1 MAFDYNSRTSW
12 EKGKV
17 EAWEKAHK
25 KQISRIEKNNKEIY
39 EEVLNFSDYPHC
51 GFPRIKKLGREK
63 LKGDTRSLKEFML
76 QEYGDFVDLFVPDRY
91 REDYEYL
98 LDQYVSFQYSRSL
111 FRPTIRTADPSA
123 HLVDAFGLLQ
133 AYKVLGIFGTTPVQ
147 YMIAQAGGADQ
158 SVQAGGAGHSALA
171 GGGIQAGG
179 AEGADSGAA
188 DAETADFIKSDTY
201 ARKLHMI
208 QFDDILAAR
217 IDRGDAA
224 VIDAVREALL
234 SDNNT
239 VLVTVPLIRGIVKS
253 RNTELHDLL
262 AKFLLAARL
271 QEGVRQ
277 AVCENADCGRAE
289 AFLTIL
295 QTIEDNDLLRFSAV
309 KRAIATWTG
318 ICSVDAMDRVSAK
331 LLAGIS
337 GAVRDREQAL
347 EMTRTDDSVQIVTGL
362 WAIGFYEA
370 RDAIKRMLEIA
381 ENGTQNQ
388 RLAISYYNHYM
399 QFSEY
404 SEQAARKIL
413 ETYPEDLRMA
423 AAFMPTY
430 LDAVDTIVRSCIH
443 DSKGKVVYSVDEDDL
458 VFVPLPVTEIFEDAD
473 QARRH
478 YQILKNLADS
488 MKKRKMEFSPLIF
501 PWYGVV
507 LDKSGLTQRMAMIA
521 YALQDQDL
529 IDEICVRLTDIMDS
543 YYNTRKNY
551 LRVLLHDPQTKV
563 QKDALIGY
571 VADKESFTRKAAWQ
585 LLKKLPLTEGDYMQL
600 EKHLRLKN
608 EETRHYVID
617 LLEQQ
622 EKAEVDESIKR
633 LLGSG
638 KEQLR
643 LAGLDMLKRRSEEG
657 EEAKSAAAAL
667 LREVLPDGED
677 LSDKEKVLYEEI
689 ASSEGAGSILN
700 TEGYGL
706 YDTSAE
712 YTPDLTDIRKDI
724 EKLADQYQKKSAAGF
739 LAKITGRGP
748 DAPQRLLQN
757 YFCLSAAELDG
768 YFDRI
773 RAFVLDHGKLEYTTA
788 AGEKQLLEDGLCA
801 TKYEYS
807 DATETRYPFPEL
819 WEEVYE
825 TIIREPQVFFNLY
838 FASIPGYDATTVLDM
853 NAYIKADKTV
863 FGAAGA
869 GYHYTDPKFNS
880 TRSMHT
886 LYSTLLDII
895 ASQQHL
901 VLPQEVARA
910 ALLQAISLPEEIR
923 WLKKAPSKYGSLYD
937 KKYPHVCYL
946 RSNKFRAMMSRASRY
961 ENEQEFRDVFPL
973 LYQADRVYE
982 LEQHIPS
989 MSYYASSND
998 ILDIYP
1004 YVEACKLGMISRD
1017 FLYKAVFDMIGLKNA
1032 VADLGR
1038 LFKPVLVRTTLNC
1051 VRGFAPVD
1059 YEKHTID
1066 QESGYYRLCDEVYR
1080 NLVNLILNVELK
1092 RGDTPTVFSGAVSG
1106 ISRVEGI
1113 PRLMEI
1119 LRAMGKDPLDR
1130 GTYYSFNNGTSKKE
1144 CLSHLIKVCYPVPGT
1159 ETAEDLKKAVKAAKV
1174 SQDRL
1179 IEVAMYAPQ
1188 WMEMTEQV
1196 LGMEGFTSGCY
1207 YFMAHMNERFDDRRK
1222 AMIARYTP
1230 LSAEEL
1236 NNGCFDTGWFF
1247 EVYQQLG
1254 EKNFARLY
1262 KAAKYIADG
1271 SKHTRARK
1279 YADAATGKVD
1289 RDELEK
1295 VIEDKRNKDLL
1306 MSYGL
1311 IPMKDIQD
1319 SLHRYEFLQKFLK
1332 ESKKYGAQRRQSEAK
1347 AVEYALKNM
1356 ATTAGYS
1363 DELRLTLAME
1373 TELVNSSRKFFDGV
1387 VIGDYTAQIQVEPD
1401 GKSSLVLMKKGK
1413 TIKSVPAA
1421 LKKDEAFIEIK
1432 EFAAKLKSQYSRCVA
1447 MFERAM
1453 EEEEVYS
1460 LGELNGLC
1468 ANPVTAGIL
1477 NRLVFVGAEA
1487 EEKDGSADG
1496 SVNGNANESPDGSVN
1511 GNADGSADG
1520 SANGNADGS
1529 ADGSVN
1535 GNADG
1540 SMKGAIPAG
1549 TLEELNSE
1557 ASRLPADTRLLVA
1570 HPSTLRKV
1578 GLLAVYQRLF
1588 FEKQKETG
1596 LKQPFKQV
1604 FREFYVKLEEEKDA
1618 LDSRMFAGYQIQPK
1632 KTVAALK
1639 GRRWVADYDEGLQK
1653 IFFRQDITATIYAL
1667 ADWFSPADTESPTL
1681 EFVSF
1686 YDRKTHKQKK
1696 LKEVPDILYSEVMR
1710 DVDLAVSVAHV
1721 GGVDPET
1728 SHSTIEMRRA
1738 IFAFNMELFGITNVT
1753 FEGTHAFI
1761 KGTLD
1766 NYSVQLGSG
1775 VIHKESGGMVNI
1787 LPVHSQQRGKIF
1799 LPFIDEDPKTAEI
1812 LSKILLLAEDQK
1824 IKDPYILEQLR

>member
-63 LKGDTRSLKEFML
+63 LKGDARSLKEFML

-98 LDQYVSFQYSRSL
+98 LDQYASFQYSRSL
-111 FRPTIRTADPSA
+111 FRPTIRTSDPAA

-133 AYKVLGIFGTTPVQ
+133 AYKVLGIFGTTPLQ
-147 YMIAQAGGADQ
+147 YMIAQAGGAGQ
-158 SVQAGGAGHSALA
+158 SALA
-171 GGGIQAGG
+171 GEAGQSAQAGEAGQSAQAGG
-179 AEGADSGAA
+179 TQGTDSAAA
-188 DAETADFIKSDTY
+188 DPETADFIKSDTF

-262 AKFLLAARL
+262 
-271 QEGVRQ
+271 
-277 AVCENADCGRAE
+277 
-289 AFLTIL
+289 
-295 QTIEDNDLLRFSAV
+295 RFSAV

-318 ICSVDAMDRVSAK
+318 ICSVDAMERVSAK
-331 LLAGIS
+331 LLAGI
-337 GAVRDREQAL
+337 GQAVRDRERAL

-370 RDAIKRMLEIA
+370 QDAIKRMLEIA
-381 ENGTQNQ
+381 ENGSQNQ

-488 MKKRKMEFSPLIF
+488 MKKRKMEFSPLVF

-551 LRVLLHDPQTKV
+551 LRVLLHDPQTKI

-571 VADKESFTRKAAWQ
+571 VAEKESFTRKAAWQ
-585 LLKKLPLTEGDYMQL
+585 ILKKLPLTEEDYRQL
-600 EKHLRLKN
+600 EKQLRLKN

-622 EKAEVDESIKR
+622 EKADVDESIKR

-667 LREVLPDGED
+667 LREVLPDSGD

-700 TEGYGL
+700 AEGYGL

-712 YTPDLTDIRKDI
+712 YTPDLTDIRKEI

-739 LAKITGRGP
+739 LAKITGIGP

-757 YFCLSAAELDG
+757 YFRLSAAELDG

-788 AGEKQLLEDGLCA
+788 AGEKQLLEDGLYA

-853 NAYIKADKTV
+853 DAYVKADKTV

-1174 SQDRL
+1174 SQDRM

-1332 ESKKYGAQRRQSEAK
+1332 ESKKFGAQRRQSEAK

-1387 VIGDYTAQIQVEPD
+1387 GIGDYTAQIQVEPD
-1401 GKSSLVLMKKGK
+1401 GKSSLVLIKKGK

-1468 ANPVTAGIL
+1468 TNPVTAGIL

-1487 EEKDGSADG
+1487 EEKEMDGSA
-1496 SVNGNANESPDGSVN
+1496 E
-1511 GNADGSADG
+1511 
-1520 SANGNADGS
+1520 
-1529 ADGSVN
+1529 
-1535 GNADG
+1535 
-1540 SMKGAIPAG
+1540 
-1549 TLEELNSE
+1549 
-1557 ASRLPADTRLLVA
+1557 TRLLVA
-1570 HPSTLRKV
+1570 HPSTLRKM

-1728 SHSTIEMRRA
+1728 SHSTIEMRHA

>member
-51 GFPRIKKLGREK
+51 GFLRIKKLGREK
-63 LKGDTRSLKEFML
+63 FKGDIRSLKEFML

-111 FRPTIRTADPSA
+111 FRPTIRTADPAA

-147 YMIAQAGGADQ
+147 YMIAQAGGAGQ
-158 SVQAGGAGHSALA
+158 SSQAGPAN
-171 GGGIQAGG
+171 QAGAATQAG
-179 AEGADSGAA
+179 SAAGMDSGAV
-188 DAETADFIKSDTY
+188 DPETADFIKSDTY

-295 QTIEDNDLLRFSAV
+295 KTIEDNDLLRFSAV
-309 KRAIATWTG
+309 KRAIASWTG

-331 LLAGIS
+331 LLAGI
-337 GAVRDREQAL
+337 GQAVRDRERAL

-370 RDAIKRMLEIA
+370 QDAIKRMLEIA
-381 ENGTQNQ
+381 ENGSQNQ

-458 VFVPLPVTEIFEDAD
+458 VFVPLPVTEIFEDAE

-585 LLKKLPLTEGDYMQL
+585 LLKKLPLTEKDYMQL

-667 LREVLPDGED
+667 LREVLPDSGD

-724 EKLADQYQKKSAAGF
+724 EKLADKYQKKSAAGF

-773 RAFVLDHGKLEYTTA
+773 RTFVLDHGKLEYTTA
-788 AGEKQLLEDGLCA
+788 AGEKQLLEDGLYA

-819 WEEVYE
+819 WKEVYE
-825 TIIREPQVFFNLY
+825 TIIRNPQVFFNLY
-838 FASIPGYDATTVLDM
+838 FASIPGYDATTVLNMD
-853 NAYIKADKTV
+853 AYIKADRTV

-869 GYHYTDPKFNS
+869 GYHYEDPKYNS
-880 TRSMHT
+880 GRSTHT
-886 LYSTLLDII
+886 LYSTMLDII

-910 ALLQAISLPEEIR
+910 ALLQAMSMPEEIR
-923 WLKKAPSKYGSLYD
+923 WLKKAPSRYGSLYD
-937 KKYPHVCYL
+937 KRYPHVCYL

-1038 LFKPVLVRTTLNC
+1038 LFKPVLVRTTLNA

-1059 YEKHTID
+1059 LEKHTID
-1066 QESGYYRLCDEVYR
+1066 QESGYFKLCDEVYR

-1092 RGDTPTVFSGAVSG
+1092 RGDTPTVFSGAISG

-1144 CLSHLIKVCYPVPGT
+1144 CLSHLIKVCYPVPGS
-1159 ETAEDLKKAVKAAKV
+1159 ETADDLKKAVKAAKV
-1174 SQDRL
+1174 SQERL
-1179 IEVAMYAPQ
+1179 IEVAMYASQ

-1247 EVYQQLG
+1247 EVYEQLG

-1332 ESKKYGAQRRQSEAK
+1332 ESKKFGAQRRQSEAK

-1387 VIGDYTAQIQVEPD
+1387 GIGDYTAQIQVEPD

-1460 LGELNGLC
+1460 LGELTGLC

-1487 EEKDGSADG
+1487 EEKKTAETDGDVDGSADS
-1496 SVNGNANESPDGSVN
+1496 SVN
-1511 GNADGSADG
+1511 GSADG
-1520 SANGNADGS
+1520 G
-1529 ADGSVN
+1529 
-1535 GNADG
+1535 
-1540 SMKGAIPAG
+1540 MQGAIPAG
-1549 TLEELNSE
+1549 ILEELTSE
-1557 ASRLPADTRLLVA
+1557 ALRLPADTRLLVA
-1570 HPSTLRKV
+1570 HPSTLRKL

-1618 LDSRMFAGYQIQPK
+1618 LDSRMFAGYQIQPR

-1686 YDRKTHKQKK
+1686 YDRRTHKQKK

-1787 LPVHSQQRGKIF
+1787 LPVHSQHRGKIF

-1824 IKDPYILEQLR
+1824 IRDPYNLEQLR

>member
-295 QTIEDNDLLRFSAV
+295 KTIEDNDLLRFSAV

-337 GAVRDREQAL
+337 GAVRDRERAL

-600 EKHLRLKN
+600 EKQLRLKN

-657 EEAKSAAAAL
+657 EAAKSAAAAL

-689 ASSEGAGSILN
+689 ASSEGAASILN

-724 EKLADQYQKKSAAGF
+724 EKLADQYQKKFAAGF

-788 AGEKQLLEDGLCA
+788 AGEKQLLEDGLYA

-825 TIIREPQVFFNLY
+825 TIWTHMSRPIRPYSARREP
-838 FASIPGYDATTVLDM
+838 
-853 NAYIKADKTV
+853 
-863 FGAAGA
+863 
-869 GYHYTDPKFNS
+869 
-880 TRSMHT
+880 
-886 LYSTLLDII
+886 DII
-895 ASQQHL
+895 IRIPNLTAPGVCTPCIRHSW
-901 VLPQEVARA
+901 
-910 ALLQAISLPEEIR
+910 ISLP
-923 WLKKAPSKYGSLYD
+923 
-937 KKYPHVCYL
+937 
-946 RSNKFRAMMSRASRY
+946 
-961 ENEQEFRDVFPL
+961 
-973 LYQADRVYE
+973 
-982 LEQHIPS
+982 
-989 MSYYASSND
+989 ASS
-998 ILDIYP
+998 IWCCP
-1004 YVEACKLGMISRD
+1004 RKWPGPPFCRR
-1017 FLYKAVFDMIGLKNA
+1017 FPC
-1032 VADLGR
+1032 R
-1038 LFKPVLVRTTLNC
+1038 
-1051 VRGFAPVD
+1051 
-1059 YEKHTID
+1059 
-1066 QESGYYRLCDEVYR
+1066 
-1080 NLVNLILNVELK
+1080 K
-1092 RGDTPTVFSGAVSG
+1092 R
-1106 ISRVEGI
+1106 
-1113 PRLMEI
+1113 
-1119 LRAMGKDPLDR
+1119 
-1130 GTYYSFNNGTSKKE
+1130 
-1144 CLSHLIKVCYPVPGT
+1144 
-1159 ETAEDLKKAVKAAKV
+1159 
-1174 SQDRL
+1174 
-1179 IEVAMYAPQ
+1179 
-1188 WMEMTEQV
+1188 
-1196 LGMEGFTSGCY
+1196 
-1207 YFMAHMNERFDDRRK
+1207 
-1222 AMIARYTP
+1222 
-1230 LSAEEL
+1230 
-1236 NNGCFDTGWFF
+1236 
-1247 EVYQQLG
+1247 
-1254 EKNFARLY
+1254 
-1262 KAAKYIADG
+1262 
-1271 SKHTRARK
+1271 
-1279 YADAATGKVD
+1279 
-1289 RDELEK
+1289 
-1295 VIEDKRNKDLL
+1295 
-1306 MSYGL
+1306 
-1311 IPMKDIQD
+1311 
-1319 SLHRYEFLQKFLK
+1319 
-1332 ESKKYGAQRRQSEAK
+1332 
-1347 AVEYALKNM
+1347 
-1356 ATTAGYS
+1356 
-1363 DELRLTLAME
+1363 
-1373 TELVNSSRKFFDGV
+1373 
-1387 VIGDYTAQIQVEPD
+1387 
-1401 GKSSLVLMKKGK
+1401 
-1413 TIKSVPAA
+1413 
-1421 LKKDEAFIEIK
+1421 
-1432 EFAAKLKSQYSRCVA
+1432 
-1447 MFERAM
+1447 
-1453 EEEEVYS
+1453 
-1460 LGELNGLC
+1460 
-1468 ANPVTAGIL
+1468 
-1477 NRLVFVGAEA
+1477 
-1487 EEKDGSADG
+1487 
-1496 SVNGNANESPDGSVN
+1496 
-1511 GNADGSADG
+1511 
-1520 SANGNADGS
+1520 
-1529 ADGSVN
+1529 
-1535 GNADG
+1535 
-1540 SMKGAIPAG
+1540 
-1549 TLEELNSE
+1549 
-1557 ASRLPADTRLLVA
+1557 
-1570 HPSTLRKV
+1570 
-1578 GLLAVYQRLF
+1578 
-1588 FEKQKETG
+1588 
-1596 LKQPFKQV
+1596 
-1604 FREFYVKLEEEKDA
+1604 
-1618 LDSRMFAGYQIQPK
+1618 
-1632 KTVAALK
+1632 
-1639 GRRWVADYDEGLQK
+1639 
-1653 IFFRQDITATIYAL
+1653 
-1667 ADWFSPADTESPTL
+1667 
-1681 EFVSF
+1681 
-1686 YDRKTHKQKK
+1686 
-1696 LKEVPDILYSEVMR
+1696 
-1710 DVDLAVSVAHV
+1710 
-1721 GGVDPET
+1721 
-1728 SHSTIEMRRA
+1728 
-1738 IFAFNMELFGITNVT
+1738 
-1753 FEGTHAFI
+1753 
-1761 KGTLD
+1761 
-1766 NYSVQLGSG
+1766 
-1775 VIHKESGGMVNI
+1775 SGG
-1787 LPVHSQQRGKIF
+1787 
-1799 LPFIDEDPKTAEI
+1799 
-1812 LSKILLLAEDQK
+1812 
-1824 IKDPYILEQLR
+1824 